1 LRGERQLSEVVYKLN
16 GSGLWFLPA
25 GCAPENPLDLMQS
38 GRLPEL
44 LDRLGKFFD
53 WIVIDTP
60 PVVPVADT
68 AYWMKLADGVLMVIR
83 EGVSE
88 KKVVERALDS
98 FDRAA
103 LLGVVVNSCSRSEH
117 SNYYSRY
124 GQAAVRTGEAS
135 GSAENK

>member
-1 LRGERQLSEVVYKLN
+1 
-16 GSGLWFLPA
+16 
-25 GCAPENPLDLMQS
+25 MQS

-44 LDRLGKFFD
+44 LDQLGKFFD

-68 AYWMKLADGVLMVIR
+68 TFWMRLADGVLVVIR

-88 KKVVERALDS
+88 KKVIERALDS

-103 LLGVVVNSCSRSEH
+103 LLGVVVNSCSRSDH
-117 SNYYSRY
+117 TDYYSRY
-124 GQAAVRTGEAS
+124 GQATIGTGD
-135 GSAENK
+135 GPPSAENG